1 MKHIDRLSEVSVPNI
16 IGDATEAVLTTEMS
30 AEDIQK
36 SLEEAAQLIIALSK
50 KRPSSSKIGVEDGS
64 EVDTSE
70 AESSEETVGHI
81 RGHTNRSLRDRVSH
95 RESRSAITSLV
106 RSDALSI
113 EDSSDHDGGQVH
125 EVPERERSD
134 NFWGEQQRTL
144 DPFTDRAGDISVAK
158 GFDPHELELPQER
171 MQRLIDAAV
180 ALLNP
185 NNVDEHAFSFSE
197 EMLKACDEARVAINA
212 IKYPGG
218 VSANPFKLATT
229 LRNLARF
236 INGRHVGEVAEAEG
250 KFYPVLIKRAVE
262 ILRLKKT
269 GLSSFDAD
277 YAAAVEREFKAMLPR
292 SFQIGSGWRASL
304 QRELRSVLSTTTAL
318 DEDVFS

>member
-16 IGDATEAVLTTEMS
+16 IGDATEAVLSTEMS

-36 SLEEAAQLIIALSK
+36 SLQEAAQLIIALSK

-125 EVPERERSD
+125 EVPERERGD

-158 GFDPHELELPQER
+158 GFDPHELELPRER
-171 MQRLIDAAV
+171 MQRLIDAAI

-185 NNVDEHAFSFSE
+185 DNLDEHASLFSR
-197 EMLKACDEARVAINA
+197 EMLKVCDEARAAIDA

-218 VSANPFKLATT
+218 ASPNPFKLVTT

-236 INGRHVGEVAEAEG
+236 VNGRHAREVEAAEE

-262 ILRLKKT
+262 RLRQRKT
-269 GLSSFDAD
+269 GTSWMNAD
-277 YAAAVEREFKAMLPR
+277 ISAAIEKEVKAMLPR
-292 SFQIGSGWRASL
+292 TFQIGSGWRASL
-304 QRELRSVLSTTTAL
+304 RRELRSVLSTTTAL